1 MRVTIAG
8 KGGAGKTTIAGTL
21 ARCLGRR
28 SGDVIAMDADSN
40 PNLAI
45 TLGLSRQVSE
55 GIDGLPKDVLEQY
68 TDGDGKNRLRL
79 SSPVDSVIAKYSVQ
93 APDGVR
99 LLVVGK
105 VGHAGAG

>member
-28 SGDVIAMDADSN
+28 AGDVIAMDADSN

-55 GIDGLPKDVLEQY
+55 GIDGRFD
-68 TDGDGKNRLRL
+68 
-79 SSPVDSVIAKYSVQ
+79 YSFWQ
-93 APDGVR
+93 ASGQTAHP
-99 LLVVGK
+99 
-105 VGHAGAG
+105 A

>member
-1 MRVTIAG
+1 MRVTISG

-28 SGDVIAMDADSN
+28 TGGVLAMDADSN

-55 GIDGLPKDVLEQY
+55 EIEGLPKEILEQY
-68 TDGDGKNRLRL
+68 TDDEGKNRLRL
-79 SSPVDSVIAKYSVQ
+79 SSPIDSVVDKYSVQ

>member
-28 SGDVIAMDADSN
+28 TGSVLAMDADSN

-68 TDGDGKNRLRL
+68 TDEEGKNRLRL
-79 SSPVDSVIAKYSVQ
+79 SSPIDSVIDKYSVQ